1 MLTLVPRR
9 HSFLDATH
17 PLGAAVGAF
26 GGAVA
31 GAAVGWGWGPLS
43 AAVGA
48 LVGALAG
55 GTGGYGFGEA
65 ARPYGGEVIP
75 FDAALDAPLRHAW
88 DQYMHY
94 KGRILEDVR
103 PEVRSGWD
111 ATSAAERDGR

>member
-1 MLTLVPRR
+1 VLTLVPRK
-9 HSFLDATH
+9 HSFLDSAY
-17 PLGAAVGAF
+17 PLGAAVGAL

-31 GAAVGWGWGPLS
+31 GAALGWGFGPLG

-48 LVGALAG
+48 LVGAVAG

-75 FDAALDAPLRHAW
+75 FDAVLEAPLRHGW
-88 DQYMHY
+88 DQYVYY
-94 KGRILEDVR
+94 KGRALEDVR
-103 PEVRSGWD
+103 PDVRRSWD